1 MLKFEQEIVS
11 RTMLVTKYREYSMW
25 GLTTICISS
34 LQLLQNLLV
43 QDYLKYTGI
52 FYIFSKRKFTS
63 DQLLI
68 LQSEN
73 ACFLVAFTEKFTL
86 FSKILLKRKNKQ
98 QILENRQACG
108 KLRTSHCINESQYKS
123 IFRFIISKTRV
134 RRIEKEEY
142 IRYIYSE

>member
-1 MLKFEQEIVS
+1 MLKFEQIVS
-11 RTMLVTKYREYSMW
+11 RTMLVIKYREYSMW

-52 FYIFSKRKFTS
+52 FYIVSKRKSTS

-68 LQSEN
+68 PWSEN
-73 ACFLVAFTEKFTL
+73 ACFLVVFTEKFTL
-86 FSKILLKRKNKQ
+86 FSKIHLKRKKKQ

-108 KLRTSHCINESQYKS
+108 KLRTSHCIDESQYKS
-123 IFRFIISKTRV
+123 IFRFIISKTR